1 MLFGGKVRL
10 KVHEITI
17 FASSSLFLFQ
27 NYKNFKK
34 KKKSL
39 DCNIF
44 TADSDRHT
52 HLLIDKADPKLLD
65 NLE

>member
-1 MLFGGKVRL
+1 MK
-10 KVHEITI
+10 
-17 FASSSLFLFQ
+17 SLFLHLLLCF
-27 NYKNFKK
+27 YFKIRKSLK